1 MELQHLKA
9 FVQVADHG
17 SITRA
22 AEALHSSQPAISA
35 QLKALEGE
43 FGVALFRRTARG
55 MTLTGEGASL
65 LPRARQALSEA
76 AGLLR
81 DARRLAGD
89 ALGTLRVGVIHCGF
103 DLRIPAIS
111 ERVVA
116 AFPEIEI
123 EIVSGNSGGLLRQL
137 IDDRIDVAF
146 VEGEFVDERLHDW
159 RIGTSELVIIGPGK
173 WRDDLSDA
181 GWARLGEFPW
191 VFQGPDCSYARLLDR
206 LSAEHGVSF
215 RKQYGAEQFG
225 AMHGLVAQ
233 GLAMSIAD
241 IDEVRPMLDD
251 GRVFAWGAFRYP
263 MPVRL
268 IAMKS
273 RVDEPAMRAFAE
285 ATRGVHDG
293 GRDRVRRRARP
304 LQSAE

>member
-9 FVQVADHG
+9 FVQVAEHG

-22 AEALHSSQPAISA
+22 AEAMYSSQPAISA
-35 QLKALEGE
+35 QLKALESE
-43 FGVALFRRTARG
+43 LGVALFRRTARG
-55 MTLTGEGASL
+55 MTPTAEGEAL
-65 LPRARQALSEA
+65 LPRARQTLGAA
-76 AGLLR
+76 AGMVR
-81 DARRLAGD
+81 EARRLAGD
-89 ALGTLRVGVIHCGF
+89 VTGTLRVGLIHCGF
-103 DLRIPAIS
+103 DLRLPAIS

-116 AFPEIEI
+116 AFPELEL

-146 VEGEFVDERLHDW
+146 IEGEFADERLHDW
-159 RIGTSELVIIGPGK
+159 RIGTSELVIIGPDK

-191 VFQGPDCSYARLLDR
+191 VFQGPDCSYAQLLDR

-241 IDEVRPMLDD
+241 VEEVRPMLDD
-251 GRVFAWGAFRYP
+251 GRVFAWGSFRYP

-268 IAMKS
+268 IAMKP
-273 RVDEPAMRAFAE
+273 RVQEPAIRAFAE
-285 ATRGVHDG
+285 ATRGVHG
-293 GRDRVRRRARP
+293 GSAPPRRKAQP
-304 LQSAE
+304 LHGAG